1 MSMKSAVPVMVT
13 AAVLAVVAGSLSL
26 RTVLAQEGPPA
37 PRERGPGGPGPGP
50 GGAEA
55 SVNRSMK
62 GMGRALKGLKSQIAD
77 ASKKSDCLKL
87 VNDFQRGIVS
97 AKGQGLPDDL
107 LEGASDV
114 ARERRIATYRN
125 ELIAALKM
133 SIELEIDI
141 VEGRTDA
148 AGAKIE
154 SLAALRDDAH
164 DKVGLKEE

>member
-37 PRERGPGGPGPGP
+37 PRERGAGPGP

-87 VNDFQRGIVS
+87 VNDFQRGIVA

-114 ARERRIATYRN
+114 DRERRIATYRN

-141 VEGRTDA
+141 MEGRTDA